1 MSPTVSA
8 RVRSTEDKALDSVR
22 PQMAKASLAVNAGQ
36 FALTAVVKD
45 ALLRH
50 YGSLKAAAIT
60 MGEMDQGQLTRELD
74 TGKLNLARLELL
86 DDAGKAE
93 VAKRLHD
100 AFIASLEDPHARAR
114 RIIRETRQKL
124 DELDD
129 YVVFVNDVAV

>member
-1 MSPTVSA
+1 MSPTVSTA
-8 RVRSTEDKALDSVR
+8 RQSTEDKPLDRVR
-22 PQMAKASLAVNAGQ
+22 PQMARASLPVNGGQ

-93 VAKRLHD
+93 VAKRLNE
-100 AFIASLEDPHARAR
+100 AFMAALETPSDRVR
-114 RIIRETRQKL
+114 RVIRETRQKL
-124 DELDD
+124 DEIDD
-129 YVVFVNDVAV
+129 YVRFIAS